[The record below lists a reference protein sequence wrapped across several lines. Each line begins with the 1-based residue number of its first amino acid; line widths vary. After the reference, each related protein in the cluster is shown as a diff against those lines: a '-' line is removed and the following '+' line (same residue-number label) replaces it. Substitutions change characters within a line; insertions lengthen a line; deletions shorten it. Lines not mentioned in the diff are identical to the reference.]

1 MPKKLSTA
9 PPVSSAK
16 RSQRPPPPVRQRG
29 NKPAPKPPV
38 NVAAVPDGYPDQ
50 LRIAREALGWS
61 QAKLARTAGF
71 DKRSIGRY
79 ELGLVA
85 PSIQAAA
92 KLAVTLGKSL
102 DVMAGIGPSASDP
115 ATSSLIAKLQL
126 LAPDRR
132 ELVLALVKVLG
143 EK

>member
-1 MPKKLSTA
+1 MAKKLSTTPA
-9 PPVSSAK
+9 
-16 RSQRPPPPVRQRG
+16 
-29 NKPAPKPPV
+29 KPAKKKAQKS
-38 NVAAVPDGYPDQ
+38 VAPARGPAPVPDGFTDQ
-50 LRIAREALGWS
+50 LRMAREALGWS

-102 DVMAGIGPSASDP
+102 DAMAGIGPGAVDPQASAL
-115 ATSSLIAKLQL
+115 AAQIQL
-126 LAPDRR
+126 LPPDRR

-143 EK
+143 EKK

>member
-1 MPKKLSTA
+1 MPEA
-9 PPVSSAK
+9 PLAPS
-16 RSQRPPPPVRQRG
+16 RSVR
-29 NKPAPKPPV
+29 KPAPKPPV
-38 NVAAVPDGYPDQ
+38 NVAAVPDGFPEQ
-50 LRIAREALGWS
+50 MRVAREARGWS
-61 QAKLARTAGF
+61 QIRLAKEAGF

-102 DVMAGIGPSASDP
+102 DVMAGIGPASADP
-115 ATSSLIAKLQL
+115 QASALAARIQL
-126 LAPDRR
+126 LPLERR
-132 ELVLALVKVLG
+132 ELVLALVKVLS